1 MNVFIEIRLVV
12 APPLYLSRPCPA
24 RALLCTSHQQNLNP
38 QEEVTSLLGIFN
50 RSFIS
55 QQLFRD
61 ANANSYANIIFS
73 QKCEYWIML
82 LYYHINIWHERFL
95 LDDLAGCQALQ
106 MFQSLLLSNYGGFT
120 NSSAT
125 DRLPFTAS
133 NSFYSCVGLFVV
145 FGLNI
150 CNNILISTYIK
161 GWLFNEER
169 IKYKYI
175 HEDRLYQTCPI
186 SYSA

>member
-24 RALLCTSHQQNLNP
+24 CALLCTSHQLNLNP

-73 QKCEYWIML
+73 QKCEYWIMF
-82 LYYHINIWHERFL
+82 LYYYIFDMNVSCWMTLQDVKPYKCFNPCSSLITVASQIPPQLTDYLLRHQTLFTPVLGFL
-95 LDDLAGCQALQ
+95 WCLVW
-106 MFQSLLLSNYGGFT
+106 T
-120 NSSAT
+120 
-125 DRLPFTAS
+125 
-133 NSFYSCVGLFVV
+133 FVT
-145 FGLNI
+145 
-150 CNNILISTYIK
+150 IS
-161 GWLFNEER
+161 
-169 IKYKYI
+169 
-175 HEDRLYQTCPI
+175 
-186 SYSA
+186 